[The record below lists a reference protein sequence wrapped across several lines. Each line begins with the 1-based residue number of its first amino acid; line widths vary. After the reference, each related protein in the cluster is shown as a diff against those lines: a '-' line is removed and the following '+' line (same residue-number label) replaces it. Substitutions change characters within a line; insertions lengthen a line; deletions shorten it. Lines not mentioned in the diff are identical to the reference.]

1 MTNISRYVS
10 DTHSLLWY
18 LYNSPHLS
26 STARAIFKQAEAGQV
41 VILIPLIVLAEIVFV
56 AEKKR
61 HPADLDK
68 IMEIIEHNDGFE
80 IILHNINSIWC
91 LRDQTAVS
99 EMHDR
104 FIVCEAL
111 AQGAKVISKDKNIE
125 VAGVVEAVW

>member
-1 MTNISRYVS
+1 MTKIQRYVS
-10 DTHSLLWY
+10 DAHSLLWY
-18 LYNSPHLS
+18 LYDSARLS

-41 VILIPLIVLAEIVFV
+41 MILIPLIVLAEIVFV

-68 IMEIIEHNDGFE
+68 IMEAIENNAGLE
-80 IILHNINSIWC
+80 IILPNINSIWC
-91 LRDQTAVS
+91 LRDQTAVF

-104 FIVCEAL
+104 LIVCEAL

-125 VAGVVEAVW
+125 AAGVVEAVW

>member
-1 MTNISRYVS
+1 MTNVPQYVS
-10 DTHSLLWY
+10 DAHSLLWY
-18 LYNSPHLS
+18 LYDSPRLS
-26 STARAIFKQAEAGQV
+26 STARAIFKQAEARQV

-68 IMEIIEHNDGFE
+68 IMEAIENNEGLE
-80 IILHNINSIWC
+80 IILPNISSIWC

-104 FIVCEAL
+104 LIVCEAL

-125 VAGVVEAVW
+125 VADVVEAVW